1 MPECAF
7 CESTDLTKEHLFA
20 TWIDIKFAPSWTS
33 TYTDKDYTK
42 HTWPSVELDF
52 QAKVVCGNCNNTWMS
67 EIETKHAQPVITPM
81 MVGHIGIP
89 VDKTMAQ
96 SLAIFAFKTAIVAD
110 MSRRRKTPFFPRRIR
125 HAFRTSFYI
134 PSSVFMWMAAYVGRD
149 SKINL
154 EVGYLHGTPPS
165 SYPSEYYIMTCAI
178 GHFAFQVLA
187 LNPVPLTRLDL
198 RVPLTIWQYPSGLNL
213 SKGSCGQPAM
223 GSWASKSFS
232 SSTTGGTRLSDC
244 DSLCCP
250 VTAFL

>member
-81 MVGHIGIP
+81 MVGNIGIP

-187 LNPVPLTRLDL
+187 LNPVPPYSFRSTRTFDNLA
-198 RVPLTIWQYPSGLNL
+198 VPFWPELVEGFVWPARNGLMGLEELQEFHHRWDTIE
-213 SKGSCGQPAM
+213 
-223 GSWASKSFS
+223 
-232 SSTTGGTRLSDC
+232 RL
-244 DSLCCP
+244 
-250 VTAFL
+250 